1 MLSKKILR
9 EEIMK
14 RIFQVLTVGTFSS
27 LILLKVSLTGCL
39 TISICTILFTYYL
52 LKLYKEI

>member
-1 MLSKKILR
+1 MLGKKILR

-14 RIFQVLTVGTFSS
+14 GIFQVLTVGTFSS
-27 LILLKVSLTGCL
+27 LILLSVSLTGCL

-52 LKLYKEI
+52 LRLYTEI

>member
-1 MLSKKILR
+1 MLGKKIFR

-14 RIFQVLTVGTFSS
+14 GIFQVLTVGTFSS
-27 LILLKVSLTGCL
+27 LILLSVSLTGCL

-52 LKLYKEI
+52 LRLYTEI